1 MLHRGWSGWRVA
13 ATVLVFLSLVAC
25 RTDGDADGPAPTNGS
40 PGATTPDTEARP
52 AASLGAEE
60 NGPEPESDPAA
71 AVSAGID
78 DDAAARAERLAAV
91 RSWAYQLQ
99 GSDDS
104 GGVLTLAAVA
114 AHGADLL
121 VVDSS
126 RDGSDAGLF
135 TEAELAPLQADG
147 TIVLAY
153 LSIGEAES
161 YRDYFD
167 PTWLAGDQP
176 GPNAPSWL
184 GPTNPDFPDNYKVRY
199 WEPGW
204 QAIILGAS
212 GALPRLVAAG
222 FDGVYLDIID
232 AYEFWEERRAAAG
245 RTAHGGVRRSH
256 RPHSARRPGPPGLP
270 CLSPERPLDPANPH
284 PQPGGALSRGH

>member
-78 DDAAARAERLAAV
+78 DAAAARAERLAAV

-147 TIVLAY
+147 TTVLAY

-232 AYEFWEERRAAAG
+232 AYEFWEERPVAG
-245 RTAHGGVRRSH
+245 PPQAGPRMAEFVEAIARTAHVDLAA
-256 RPHSARRPGPPGLP
+256 RPS
-270 CLSPERPLDPANPH
+270 LSFPRTDP
-284 PQPGGALSRGH
+284 